1 MSIPDNEPKPPI
13 EGMSA
18 RQARGI
24 EYGIIALGIIALILI
39 FQPFSVG
46 LFAIGSG
53 LVVLAGLLNNLLP
66 MAQPGVKTSSVLTIA
81 MVVAMIFGIVLLVSI
96 IAAHLYGAT
105 FLTPPDPNTV
115 AGKAMAA
122 APKFWQHG
130 FTQSIAGVTVVLAA
144 LIWWRGRSGRA

>member
-1 MSIPDNEPKPPI
+1 MSNDTGKPAA

-18 RQARGI
+18 ASARRL
-24 EYGIIALGIIALILI
+24 EYAIIGLGVVALILI

-53 LVVLAGLLNNLLP
+53 LVVLAGLINNLLP
-66 MAQPGVKTSSVLTIA
+66 MAQPGVKARSVVTIA

-96 IAAHLYGAT
+96 GAAYLYGVS
-105 FLTPPDPNTV
+105 FLTPPDPNTA

-122 APKFWQHG
+122 APKFWAHG
-130 FTQSIAGVTVVLAA
+130 FTQSVAAVTAA
-144 LIWWRGRSGRA
+144 LALIIWWRGRNAR

>member
-1 MSIPDNEPKPPI
+1 MSLESNQPA
-13 EGMSA
+13 GMSA
-18 RQARGI
+18 SQARRI

-66 MAQPGVKTSSVLTIA
+66 MAQPGVRTGSVVTIA

-96 IAAHLYGAT
+96 LAAHFYGAT
-105 FLTPPDPNTV
+105 FLNPPDPNTA

-122 APKFWQHG
+122 APKFWQHS
-130 FTQSIAGVTVVLAA
+130 FTLSVAGVTAVLVA
-144 LIWWRGRSGRA
+144 LVWWRSRSRG